1 MPEEAIAAKQR
12 NGEIDRALSF
22 PVEDLYADGQPAGQV
37 GQEVYGAGAAIVF
50 ATRAY
55 HRVPGAPFVIFCDY
69 FLRAVTR
76 IDDRT
81 LSLKIDGED
90 NHVARF
96 ALIRTGRAPLPDAIV
111 RKLSG
116 EVITASTA
124 TAHELCYDVPPYT
137 GLVLSWRG

>member
-1 MPEEAIAAKQR
+1 M
-12 NGEIDRALSF
+12 
-22 PVEDLYADGQPAGQV
+22 
-37 GQEVYGAGAAIVF
+37 VF

-55 HRVPGAPFVIFCDY
+55 HRVPGAPFLIFCDY
-69 FLRAVTR
+69 FLRAVIR
-76 IDDRT
+76 IDERT

-96 ALIRTGRAPLPDAIV
+96 ALIRAGRATLPEVIV

-116 EVITASTA
+116 EVLAASTA
-124 TAHELCYDVPPYT
+124 TADELCYDVPPYT